1 MEHPGDESIRW
12 ALDDTVP
19 ERAVN
24 DVRSAGPSWN
34 DQNRTVRV
42 DFSDGEPVFLK
53 VATDGDGS
61 RIDRECAV
69 IDYVATHCDVPVP
82 QVVASETGGAVPY
95 LITAPIRGQNLASR
109 WSDWSSAE
117 RTSAVRRVGSALA
130 AIHTCSFRRHG
141 HVVGSD
147 GAELD
152 LETGSW
158 TEILVDRIEL
168 MRELAST
175 DRFDHHF
182 DDVIAA
188 VEANR
193 DLLND
198 APATLVHGDPA
209 RPNCFRSGSSAGFVD
224 WELSHVGDPA
234 RELHRARDQLLP
246 DNGEDT
252 QRLAA
257 VLEDGYERRAG
268 SLPSGLDERT
278 PIYDAVRLLGTS
290 GFFDKWV
297 EFVDVSPADAE
308 TRLEAKLDR
317 KLDEIR

>member
-1 MEHPGDESIRW
+1 MEHPGDESIRL
-12 ALDDTVP
+12 ALDDAVP
-19 ERAVN
+19 ERTI
-24 DVRSAGPSWN
+24 DDIRSAGPSWN

-42 DFSDGEPVFLK
+42 DFTDGEPVFLK

-95 LITAPIRGQNLASR
+95 LITAPIRGENLASQ
-109 WSDWSSAE
+109 WSNWSSAE
-117 RTSAVRRVGSALA
+117 RTSVVRRVGSALA

-147 GAELD
+147 GAKLD
-152 LETGSW
+152 LETDSW

-175 DRFDHHF
+175 DRFAHHF

-193 DLLND
+193 DRLND

-209 RPNCFRSGSSAGFVD
+209 RPNCFQSESSAGFVD

-246 DNGEDT
+246 DDDGAH
-252 QRLAA
+252 RLAT
-257 VLEDGYERRAG
+257 VLENGYERRAG
-268 SLPSGLDERT
+268 SLPSGLEERT
-278 PIYDAVRLLGTS
+278 PVYDAVRLLGTS

-297 EFVDVSPADAE
+297 EFADVSPADAE
-308 TRLEAKLDR
+308 TRLEAKLNR
-317 KLDEIR
+317 QLDEIR